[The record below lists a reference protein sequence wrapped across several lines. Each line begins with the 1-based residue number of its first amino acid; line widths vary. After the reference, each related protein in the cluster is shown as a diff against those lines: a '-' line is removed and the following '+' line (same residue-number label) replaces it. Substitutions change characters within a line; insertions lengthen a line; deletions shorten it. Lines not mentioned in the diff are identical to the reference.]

1 MNRSIKQLAAVLA
14 SSLAMLIVATALPGC
29 ERKEKILDVETPS
42 GEVEI
47 ERSLDTGE
55 VDVEVDEH

>member
-1 MNRSIKQLAAVLA
+1 MNRSIKNFVAVLA
-14 SSLAMLIVATALPGC
+14 SSLAMFVAAAALTGC
-29 ERKEKILDVETPS
+29 ERKEKILDVETPN
-42 GEVEI
+42 GEIEV